1 LLGLTQVADL
11 VAERLLVLKSLQLL
25 NFRGFRDHTVDLTP
39 FCLLIGQNNAGKTTL
54 IEALRLMATALRR
67 APTAH
72 FQMAPQWLEPHLS
85 GPVFRFSVE
94 AIGLEHKSIHYN
106 YNSDDPAIIRARYS
120 NNSIAVVAIGPE
132 GTDFYCQLLLPGG
145 KKLSG
150 RRQFNERR
158 FVAINVMPPVGSLLD
173 RETLRDS
180 SYMRKHIDGYL
191 SHRHLRNQMAADEKH
206 FAAFR
211 AKLEETWDHLQ
222 ISDLEFGVGD
232 KRDEWAITIREGP
245 FVSEMGLVGSG
256 LQAWIQTLWFLAR
269 VPSRS
274 TIVLD
279 EPDIYLHADLQR
291 KLVKLLAGG
300 DYLQTIIATHSL
312 EMISAVA
319 ANEIISVTKREPR
332 SRPLTSSAQAQAL
345 ADKLGT
351 SHNIQLSK
359 LARTGRVLFVE
370 GKDHAFLDQFA
381 FKFGNLA
388 YDRFSQIPHFAIGGM
403 SNWRR
408 AAMAAEAFFET
419 SDGKICS
426 TPLLDR
432 DYKSQEELDA
442 LRVDALKQHL
452 EVRFWS
458 RKEIENFLICPSTI
472 SAYLSSRRDAP
483 VDVNSIETIVNSI
496 LDELGDEIV
505 ELIADNY
512 QSADRKLA
520 LTTAMRRARKYLAER
535 QAKGA
540 ATIDL
545 VSGKQV
551 LSALSARTKQ
561 EFGVSFGPISICRAM
576 PPNLVHPEIQGVL
589 RDFT

>member
-1 LLGLTQVADL
+1 M
-11 VAERLLVLKSLQLL
+11 LKSLQLL

-54 IEALRLMATALRR
+54 IEALRLVATALRR
-67 APTAH
+67 APTAN
-72 FQMAPQWLEPHLS
+72 FQMAPQWLEPHLG

-106 YNSDDPAIIRARYS
+106 YNSDEPAIIRARYS
-120 NNSIAVVAIGPE
+120 NNSIAVIAVGPE
-132 GTDFYCQLLLPGG
+132 ESDFFCQLLLPGG
-145 KKLSG
+145 KKLNSRG
-150 RRQFNERR
+150 QFNTRR
-158 FVAINVMPPVGSLLD
+158 FAPVNVMPPVGSLLD
-173 RETLRDS
+173 RETLRDTA
-180 SYMRKHIDGYL
+180 YMRKHIDGYL
-191 SHRHLRNQMAADEKH
+191 SHRHLRNQMAADEEN

-211 AKLEETWDHLQ
+211 TKLEETWDHLQ
-222 ISDLEFGVGD
+222 ISDVEYGLGE
-232 KRDEWAITIREGP
+232 KRDEWAVTVRDGP

-269 VPSRS
+269 VSSRS

-291 KLVKLLAGG
+291 KLLKLLASGS
-300 DYLQTIIATHSL
+300 YLQTIIATHSL

-319 ANEIISVTKREPR
+319 ANEIISVTKRDSR
-332 SRPLTSSAQAQAL
+332 SRSLTSSAQAQAL

-359 LARTGRVLFVE
+359 LAKTGRVLFVE

-381 FKFGNLA
+381 FKLGNVA
-388 YDRFSQIPHFAIGGM
+388 YDRFSQIPHFAVGGM

-419 SDGKICS
+419 SDGKIRS
-426 TPLLDR
+426 TLLLDR
-432 DYKSQEELDA
+432 DYKSQDELDA
-442 LRVDALKQHL
+442 LKSEALKQHL
-452 EVRFWS
+452 DVRFWS
-458 RKEIENFLICPSTI
+458 RKEIENFLICPATMAS
-472 SAYLSSRRDAP
+472 YLSSRRDEP
-483 VDVNSIETIVNSI
+483 VDVRLVEAILSET
-496 LDELGDEIV
+496 LDEIADEIT
-505 ELIADNY
+505 ELVADSY

-520 LTTAMRRARKYLAER
+520 LPTVMRKARKYLAER
-535 QAKGA
+535 QEQGA
-540 ATIDL
+540 TVIDL

-551 LSALSARTKQ
+551 LSRMSARSKE

-576 PPNLVHPEIQGVL
+576 STNRVHPEIQEVL
-589 RDFT
+589 GDFT